1 MALGAL
7 LLEAENYAFW
17 VALGCLAEHNAL
29 KQHALIRGLQLDVSL
44 AVAWAYLGK
53 VLSNVFLRILF
64 SFLLSLPCF
73 HFWAF
78 YTISIARLTKCFTQ
92 FMYQLMGKKL
102 LVGNL
107 IKISES
113 LMEANNMLPC
123 HGHVTW

>member
-53 VLSNVFLRILF
+53 VLNIVFRRIFFSSFSKFALF
-64 SFLLSLPCF
+64 S
-73 HFWAF
+73 
-78 YTISIARLTKCFTQ
+78 
-92 FMYQLMGKKL
+92 
-102 LVGNL
+102 LVGFL
-107 IKISES
+107 
-113 LMEANNMLPC
+113 C
-123 HGHVTW
+123 HQYC